1 MEVHFPPPGYAAS
14 AAESVHMKRSN
25 SAVVPSCR
33 LLLAASLALT
43 LGACHH
49 SDRDD
54 EEPAPPP
61 PPATASRISVE
72 LARTTHG
79 VPHVQANDFRSLGYG
94 LAYAYAQD
102 NVCMFADS
110 LLTVRGE
117 RSLFFGGEARAPR
130 RSGDEYGAASG
141 FMDLKNED
149 SDFFFKGYID
159 LEQLRANYAA
169 GGQESRDLL
178 AGYVEGYNRYLKDY
192 AGKLPAPCATARWV
206 RPMTV
211 DDMYLVIAEKALHAS
226 GQVFSK
232 EFVAAGRAPGAPVS
246 LAGRAS
252 RKLDPSFL
260 MARLDQLNRQGFGS
274 NALAVGKDLSASGR
288 GLLLG
293 NPHYPWTTTDR
304 FYQAHL
310 TVPNRYDAMG
320 VIIGGVPAIVIGFNK
335 NIAWSHTVTTA
346 YHFTTFRLALDPG
359 DASGTTYL
367 VDGERQKMSTK
378 TVTVDLLQA
387 DGAIQKRSKTFYFAK
402 QGAVIVKPE
411 AGMTWT
417 ANAAYVLADPNRN
430 NTRMLEQWLG
440 IGTATSVQALKT
452 SLDRVVG
459 LPWVN
464 TVAADRDGNALY
476 ADASVV
482 PHMNADKFANGCLL
496 LQAALLF
503 DGSRS
508 SCGWGQDPG
517 APPGIYSP
525 ATGPWLLRTDYVGNS
540 NDSYWLSNPKALLT
554 GPAPL
559 GFSPLYGR
567 VGVEQSLRTR
577 IGFLQFEE
585 MLAQRGKL
593 KLTDIQELA
602 FANRLYAAELVL
614 PELLPACAGNA
625 DAVLVQA
632 CNVLSAWD
640 RRVNIDSR
648 GAVLFREF
656 WNAAVGIPNK
666 WAVPFNPADPVRTP
680 SGVAPAAV
688 PAMLAALKNAAL
700 KLQDL
705 GIPLDG
711 RLGDYQVEP
720 RNGVRIPLHG
730 GIGNIDGS
738 YNSLTMRNPLG
749 AAGYEGV
756 HWGQSYIQTVT
767 FDDDGPVAQAMLT
780 YGQSTDP
787 KSPWYADQLQ
797 VYSRKEWP
805 VLPFTPAR
813 IKADPNYT
821 TVTLKE

>member
-1 MEVHFPPPGYAAS
+1 
-14 AAESVHMKRSN
+14 MKRSN
-25 SAVVPSCR
+25 SAVVVPRR
-33 LLLAASLALT
+33 LLLAASLVLA
-43 LGACHH
+43 LGACH
-49 SDRDD
+49 RGGDD
-54 EEPAPPP
+54 GPAAPPIE
-61 PPATASRISVE
+61 TASRINVE

-79 VPHVQANDFRSLGYG
+79 VAHVRADDFRSLGYG

-117 RSLFFGGEARAPR
+117 RSLFFGGEARAPKR
-130 RSGDEYGAASG
+130 TADEYGAASG

-149 SDFFFKGYID
+149 SDFFFKGYLD

-169 GGQESRDLL
+169 GAREPREILE
-178 AGYVEGYNRYLKDY
+178 GYVDGYNRYLKDY
-192 AGKLPAPCATARWV
+192 TGKLPAACANAKWV
-206 RPMTV
+206 RPITL
-211 DDMYLVIAEKALHAS
+211 DDMVLVMGEKALHAS

-232 EFVAAGRAPGAPVS
+232 EFVAAGRTPGSPVS
-246 LAGRAS
+246 LAKAAP
-252 RKLDPSFL
+252 RKVDSSFL
-260 MARLDQLNRQGFGS
+260 VARLDKLHTQGFGS

-310 TVPNRYDAMG
+310 TVPGRYDAMG

-335 NIAWSHTVTTA
+335 DIAWSHTVTTA
-346 YHFTTFRLALDPG
+346 LHFTTFRLALDPG
-359 DASGTTYL
+359 DATGTTYM
-367 VDGERQKMSTK
+367 VDGERQKMSSK
-378 TVTVDLLQA
+378 TVTVDLLAA
-387 DGAIQKRSKTFYFAK
+387 DGSIQKRSKTFYFSK
-402 QGAVIVKPE
+402 HGAVIVKPE

-417 ANAAYVLADPNRN
+417 SSAAYVLADPNRN

-440 IGTATSVQALKT
+440 IGTADSVQALKA
-452 SLDRVVG
+452 SLDKVVG

-464 TVAADRDGNALY
+464 TIAADRNGNALY

-517 APPGIYSP
+517 APAGIYSP
-525 ATGPWLLRTDYVGNS
+525 ATAPWMIRTDYVGNS
-540 NDSYWLSNPKALLT
+540 NDSYWLSNPKQLLT

-567 VGVEQSLRTR
+567 VNVEQSLRTR
-577 IGFLQFEE
+577 IGFVQLEE
-585 MLAQRGKL
+585 MVARKGKL
-593 KLTDIQELA
+593 NLADIQELA

-614 PELLPACAGNA
+614 PELLPACAGSG
-625 DAVLVQA
+625 DALVVQA
-632 CNVLSAWD
+632 CGVLAAWD
-640 RRVNIDSR
+640 RRVNVDSR

-656 WNAAVGIPNK
+656 WNTAAGIPNK
-666 WAVPFNPADPVRTP
+666 WAVPFNPLDPVHTP
-680 SGVAPAAV
+680 YGVAPTAI
-688 PAMLAALKNAAL
+688 PAMLAALKNAAT
-700 KLQDL
+700 KLQSL

-720 RNGVRIPLHG
+720 RNGVRIALHG
-730 GIGNIDGS
+730 GVGNIDGS

-749 AAGYEGV
+749 AGGYEGV

-767 FDDDGPVAQAMLT
+767 FDEQGPVAQAMLT
-780 YGQSTDP
+780 YGQSVDP
-787 KSPWYADQLQ
+787 TSPWYADQVQ
-797 VYSRKEWP
+797 VFSRKEWP
-805 VLPFTPAR
+805 ALPFTPEKIR
-813 IKADPNYT
+813 ADPGYAR
-821 TVTLKE
+821 VTLKE

>member
-1 MEVHFPPPGYAAS
+1 
-14 AAESVHMKRSN
+14 MKRSN
-25 SAVVPSCR
+25 SAAYVPRR
-33 LLLAASLALT
+33 LILALSLALT
-43 LGACHH
+43 LGACH
-49 SDRDD
+49 RGDD
-54 EEPAPPP
+54 DDAAPPP
-61 PPATASRISVE
+61 PETASRINVE

-79 VPHVQANDFRSLGYG
+79 VPHVRADDFRSLGYG

-117 RSLFFGGEARAPR
+117 RSLFFGGEARAPKR
-130 RSGDEYGAASG
+130 TADEYGAASG

-149 SDFFFKGYID
+149 SDFFFKGYLD
-159 LEQLRANYAA
+159 LDQLRANYAA
-169 GGQESRDLL
+169 GAQEPRDILQ
-178 AGYVEGYNRYLKDY
+178 GYVEGYNRYLKDY
-192 AGKLPAPCATARWV
+192 TGKLPAACANAKWV
-206 RPMTV
+206 RPITL
-211 DDMYLVIAEKALHAS
+211 DDMYLVMAEKALHAS

-232 EFVAAGRAPGAPVS
+232 EFVAAGRMPGTPVS
-246 LAGRAS
+246 LAKAAP
-252 RKLDPSFL
+252 RKFDPAFML
-260 MARLDQLNRQGFGS
+260 ARLDKLNTQGIGS
-274 NALAVGKDLSASGR
+274 NALAVGKDLSSSGR

-310 TVPNRYDAMG
+310 TVPGRYDAMG

-335 NIAWSHTVTTA
+335 DIAWSHTVTTA
-346 YHFTTFRLALDPG
+346 IHFTTFRLALDPG
-359 DASGTTYL
+359 DATGTTYL
-367 VDGERQKMSTK
+367 VDGERQKMTSK
-378 TVTVDLLQA
+378 TVTVDLLAA
-387 DGAIQKRSKTFYFAK
+387 DGSVQKRSKTFYFSK

-417 ANAAYVLADPNRN
+417 SSAAYVLADPNRN

-440 IGTATSVQALKT
+440 IGTAGSVQAIKA
-452 SLDRVVG
+452 SLDKVVG

-464 TVAADRDGNALY
+464 TVAADRNGNALY

-517 APPGIYSP
+517 APAGIYSP
-525 ATGPWLLRTDYVGNS
+525 ATAPWMIRTDYVGNS
-540 NDSYWLSNPKALLT
+540 NDSYWLANPKQLLT

-577 IGFLQFEE
+577 IGFLQLEQ
-585 MLAQRGKL
+585 MVAQKGKL
-593 KLTDIQELA
+593 NLADIQELA
-602 FANRLYAAELVL
+602 FANRLYSAELVL
-614 PELLPACAGNA
+614 PELLPACAASG
-625 DAVLVQA
+625 DALVVQA
-632 CNVLSAWD
+632 CTVLGSWD
-640 RRVNIDSR
+640 RRVNVDSR

-656 WNAAVGIPNK
+656 WNAAASIPNK
-666 WAVPFNPADPVRTP
+666 WAVPFNPADPVHTP
-680 SGVAPAAV
+680 YGVAPAALS
-688 PAMLAALKNAAL
+688 AMLTALKNAAT
-700 KLQDL
+700 KLQSL

-720 RNGVRIPLHG
+720 RNGVRIALHG
-730 GIGNIDGS
+730 GVGNIDGS

-749 AAGYEGV
+749 AGGYEGV
-756 HWGQSYIQTVT
+756 HWGQSYIQTVS
-767 FDDDGPVAQAMLT
+767 FDEQGPVAQAMLT
-780 YGQSTDP
+780 YGQSVDP
-787 KSPWYADQLQ
+787 KSPWYADQVQ

-805 VLPFTPAR
+805 VLPFTPEK
-813 IKADPNYT
+813 IKADPNYAR
-821 TVTLKE
+821 VTLKE